1 MTMFIKLENDIPVG
15 YAVTE
20 ENLQQLFPDH
30 IFPKIYTPKDIRP
43 LGFGI
48 YEWTQIPQAEYPNKV
63 VEVTPTLGDNGI
75 YYQTWTIQEMS
86 QTEKQSATEKKTIEV
101 RAERNY
107 KLMFSDW
114 TQLADAP
121 LSQEQKQAW
130 NIYRQAL
137 RDITSQAGFPWNISW
152 PTQPE

>member
-1 MTMFIKLENDIPVG
+1 MTFFIKVENDIPVG
-15 YAVTE
+15 FAVTE
-20 ENLQQLFPDH
+20 DNLKQLFPNH
-30 IFPKIYTPKDIRP
+30 NFPTIYTPDNIKP
-43 LGFGI
+43 FGFAI
-48 YEWTQIPQAEYPNKV
+48 YEWSQVPRAFYPNKP
-63 VEVTPTLGDNGI
+63 VEVTPILRDGI

-86 QTEKQSATEKKTIEV
+86 EAEKQSATEKKAIEV

-107 KLMFSDW
+107 KLALSDW
-114 TQLADAP
+114 TQLADVS

-130 NIYRQAL
+130 NTYRQAL